1 MNDQPITLNLS
12 LVNGI
17 LQYLG
22 TRPYAEVAEIVKA
35 IHEQAVPQLK
45 VPDVTAEPGQQVE
58 S

>member
-1 MNDQPITLNLS
+1 MNDQKIELTLPLI
-12 LVNGI
+12 NGV

-45 VPDVTAEPGQQVE
+45 VPDVSVEPNENQA

>member
-12 LVNGI
+12 LINGV

-45 VPDVTAEPGQQVE
+45 VPDVSVEPNENQA

>member
-12 LVNGI
+12 LINGI

>member
-12 LVNGI
+12 LINGI

-45 VPDVTAEPGQQVE
+45 VPDVSVEPNENQA